1 MIRNYYLFIFFGI
14 IICISFFLKNL
25 NKEESNAIDII
36 NNEYIQEDVTN
47 HFITDVAIKNIIVYP
62 NWENKNSLY
71 VDIDIENIN
80 GDEKVQISLSNG
92 NKLIGSDQIL
102 LQPEEKKY
110 SQSLL
115 QLRSLLECCNLMF
128 SQIYSLHQISL
139 EQQQR

>member
-1 MIRNYYLFIFFGI
+1 MIRNHYLLIFFGI

-92 NKLIGSDQIL
+92 NNLI
-102 LQPEEKKY
+102 
-110 SQSLL
+110 
-115 QLRSLLECCNLMF
+115 
-128 SQIYSLHQISL
+128 
-139 EQQQR
+139 

>member
-1 MIRNYYLFIFFGI
+1 MIRNHYLLIFFGI

-92 NKLIGSDQIL
+92 NNLIGSDQIL
-102 LQPEEKKY
+102 LQPKEKKY
-110 SQSLL
+110 SQSF
-115 QLRSLLECCNLMF
+115 LLEENVDF
-128 SQIYSLHQISL
+128 DSKFYVKISSFFHS
-139 EQQQR
+139 